1 MLPTAEVSNA
11 HALIVDGKRG
21 TRPSAAGVPPFEH
34 AAWGFPAFLRY
45 KERPARR
52 ESSLKTRTCR
62 RALRLWAGR
71 ADAPMLPPN
80 DICAEA
86 SQIADVVIRW
96 ALELYE
102 YKIPLAEWRPLP
114 W

>member
-1 MLPTAEVSNA
+1 MLAQIATALLAFASHHKLEDAKEA
-11 HALIVDGKRG
+11 H
-21 TRPSAAGVPPFEH
+21 
-34 AAWGFPAFLRY
+34 
-45 KERPARR
+45 
-52 ESSLKTRTCR
+52 
-62 RALRLWAGR
+62 LWAGR

-80 DICAEA
+80 DIGAEA

>member
-1 MLPTAEVSNA
+1 
-11 HALIVDGKRG
+11 
-21 TRPSAAGVPPFEH
+21 
-34 AAWGFPAFLRY
+34 
-45 KERPARR
+45 
-52 ESSLKTRTCR
+52 
-62 RALRLWAGR
+62 
-71 ADAPMLPPN
+71 MLPPN